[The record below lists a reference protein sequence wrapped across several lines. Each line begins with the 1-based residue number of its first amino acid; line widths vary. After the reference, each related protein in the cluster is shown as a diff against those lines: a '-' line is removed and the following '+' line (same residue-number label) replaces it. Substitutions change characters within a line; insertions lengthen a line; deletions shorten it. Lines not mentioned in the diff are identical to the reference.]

1 MVHLLDVNVLLALA
15 WPNHSNHQA
24 AHAWFGR
31 NHNKGWA
38 TCPMTQA
45 GFVRLSSQPAVTK
58 LLVPVREAVEI
69 LEASTQSP
77 HHQFWQQ
84 DTPIAS
90 LMPEMLPRIMGPK
103 QLTDAVLIDLA
114 IRREGAVAT
123 FDEHMSALL
132 PKGSAY
138 VSRLTFI
145 QA

>member
-38 TCPMTQA
+38 TCPMTEA

-69 LEASTQSP
+69 LEASTQSL

-84 DTPIAS
+84 DTPIALS
-90 LMPEMLPRIMGPK
+90 VARNASANHGPE
-103 QLTDAVLIDLA
+103 
-114 IRREGAVAT
+114 AT
-123 FDEHMSALL
+123 H
-132 PKGSAY
+132 
-138 VSRLTFI
+138 
-145 QA
+145 